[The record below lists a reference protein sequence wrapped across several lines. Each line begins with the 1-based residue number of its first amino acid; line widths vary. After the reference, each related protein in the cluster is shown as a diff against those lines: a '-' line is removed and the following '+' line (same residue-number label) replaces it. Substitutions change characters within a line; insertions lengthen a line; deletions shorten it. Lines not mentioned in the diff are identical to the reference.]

1 MAYLTPF
8 FVENSRQIQPVIFWR
23 GFRQGQAFYDL
34 AKILRVLPKFTLLKF
49 LHQGQACC
57 TIVSQGPAHS
67 VGSHLWDDCHRHPVV
82 GLHGLLQ
89 QNFDMIR
96 KNFEVNLTIKR
107 DNLFDPVLYG
117 SRN

>member
-1 MAYLTPF
+1 MGEFTIF
-8 FVENSRQIQPVIFWR
+8 GQFTQIKPVIFWR
-23 GFRQGQAFYDL
+23 VFPQGQASYDL
-34 AKILRVLPKFTLLKF
+34 AKILRGLPKFTLLKF

-57 TIVSQGPAHS
+57 TNVSQGPAHS

-82 GLHGLLQ
+82 GLHGNKIL
-89 QNFDMIR
+89 IR